1 MAFLL
6 IFNHDKKHRKK
17 AMTNYITPN
26 ANYDLFSTA
35 SLAVT
40 HQISPNSTNSKISK
54 CNLYYSKHNT

>member
-35 SLAVT
+35 SLVVT
-40 HQISPNSTNSKISK
+40 HQTDHISTNSKNSTLVCIIVK
-54 CNLYYSKHNT
+54 YNT

>member
-26 ANYDLFSTA
+26 ANYDLNFC
-35 SLAVT
+35 
-40 HQISPNSTNSKISK
+40 ISKIELK
-54 CNLYYSKHNT
+54 C

>member
-26 ANYDLFSTA
+26 ANYDLFGKKFKSEP
-35 SLAVT
+35 LL
-40 HQISPNSTNSKISK
+40 I
-54 CNLYYSKHNT
+54 

>member
-26 ANYDLFSTA
+26 ANC
-35 SLAVT
+35 SLSLRRSEV
-40 HQISPNSTNSKISK
+40 IKDPLSVR
-54 CNLYYSKHNT
+54 